1 LPTTSKAKWFVVF
14 IQTFE
19 ITRVASLAGRK
30 QTEGANSER
39 DKKSMKTFD
48 VIIIGA
54 GLAGLQCAK
63 LLSERGAEI
72 LLVDRKSDLKKGIHT
87 TGIFV
92 RRTFEDFEFPPE
104 TLGKAVRNVTLYSP
118 NLKPLNLQSK
128 HDEFRVGK
136 MDVLYESFLQD
147 CLSNGVQF
155 SDSTKYVR
163 LQLTRSFTIV
173 KLERNGEEFEV
184 RTKVLVG
191 ADGANSK
198 VARDLKLDE
207 NTEFIVGVEEI
218 YEGVPLSQEPRLHCF
233 LDAEN
238 APGYLAWV
246 TNDGEDVHIGVG
258 GYYPSENPR
267 EALEKFKT
275 KVVGKIVNLEN
286 AKLVEKR
293 GGKIP
298 VGGVLPKIANERGLL
313 IGDAAGAVSPLTA
326 GGLDPAMR
334 LSKYAADVIWE
345 RLQTDNPQVLL
356 NYSGAAFRARFVSR
370 IWMRRIIA
378 AFTNQTILE
387 IGCTFLRLPLIKN
400 LAKHVFFGRGSFPDD
415 SRFQISNS
423 KLVENSRFQIS
434 NSKLE
439 RGANLES
446 GI

>member
-1 LPTTSKAKWFVVF
+1 
-14 IQTFE
+14 
-19 ITRVASLAGRK
+19 
-30 QTEGANSER
+30 
-39 DKKSMKTFD
+39 MKTFD
-48 VIIIGA
+48 VIIIGG

-63 LLSERGAEI
+63 LLSERGAKI

-92 RRTFEDFEFPPE
+92 RKTFEDFDFPPE
-104 TLGKAVRNVTLYSP
+104 TLGKPVRHVSLYSP
-118 NLKPLNLQSK
+118 KLKALNLASE

-136 MDVLYESFLQD
+136 MDLLYESFLQD
-147 CLSNGVQF
+147 CLANGVQF

-163 LQLTRSFTIV
+163 IQLTRSFTIV

-191 ADGANSK
+191 ADGANSR
-198 VARDLKLDE
+198 VAKDLKLDE

-218 YEGVPLSQEPRLHCF
+218 YKGVPLSNEPRLHCF

-238 APGYLAWV
+238 APGYLGWV

-258 GYYPSENPR
+258 GYYPNDNPR
-267 EALEKFKT
+267 KALELFKK

-298 VGGVLPKIANERGLL
+298 VGGVLRRIANERGLL

-334 LSKYAADVIWE
+334 LSKYAAEVIWE
-345 RLQTDNPQVLL
+345 RLQTDKPEVLL
-356 NYSGAAFRARFVSR
+356 NYSGEQFRARFVSR

-378 AFTNQTILE
+378 SVKNQFLLE
-387 IGCTFLRLPLIKN
+387 LGCAMMRLPLIRN
-400 LAKHVFFGRGSFPDD
+400 FAKHVFFGRGSFPDLTV
-415 SRFQISNS
+415 SSLKSQVSS
-423 KLVENSRFQIS
+423 QKTSE
-434 NSKLE
+434 
-439 RGANLES
+439 ATT
-446 GI
+446 